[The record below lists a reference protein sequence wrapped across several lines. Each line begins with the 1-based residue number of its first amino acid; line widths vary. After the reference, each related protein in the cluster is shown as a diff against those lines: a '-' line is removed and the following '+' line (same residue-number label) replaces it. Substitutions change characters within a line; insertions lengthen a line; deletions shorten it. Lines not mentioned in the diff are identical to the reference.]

1 MNLIQNPGFENGG
14 LAGWSIVGGTYGATN
29 ALPRSGTS
37 CGYEAGRWSGVA
49 QTVTGLTP
57 NRTYTVTVWA
67 RLSASATGVT
77 VYASNFG
84 GSTVSRSVTSTSWTP
99 LSFTFT
105 TGATSTSARIGWV
118 DSNGSTATAYTDD
131 WTPN

>member
-1 MNLIQNPGFENGG
+1 IQNPGFENGG
-14 LAGWSIVGGTYGATN
+14 LASWSLVGGTYGATS
-29 ALPRSGTS
+29 ALPHTGAS
-37 CGYEAGRWSGVA
+37 CGYEGGRWSGVA

-67 RLSASATGVT
+67 KLSASATGVT

-84 GSTVSRSVTSTSWTP
+84 GAPVIRNVTSTSWTR

-105 TGATSTSARIGWV
+105 TGA
-118 DSNGSTATAYTDD
+118 SNT
-131 WTPN
+131 